1 MRTMCSDTTMRSMGR
16 TMLIVDDHE
25 GFRARARA
33 LFAGAGYDVVGEA
46 HDVASGVEAIDLL
59 SPQVVLLDIQLPDG
73 TGFDVAE
80 RARDASPPPAVV
92 LTSSRDAADYGARIE
107 RSGARGFIGK
117 ADLSV
122 QALDGLLEAD
132 R

>member
-1 MRTMCSDTTMRSMGR
+1 MCSDTTMRSMGR

-25 GFRARARA
+25 GFRVRARA
-33 LFAGAGYDVVGEA
+33 LFAGTGYQVIGEA
-46 HDVASGVEAIDLL
+46 HDVASGIRAIEAL
-59 SPQVVLLDIQLPDG
+59 SPRVVLLDIQLPDG
-73 TGFDVAE
+73 TGFEVAE
-80 RARDASPPPAVV
+80 RVRETSPPPTVV

-122 QALDGLLEAD
+122 HALDGLLEED
-132 R
+132 P